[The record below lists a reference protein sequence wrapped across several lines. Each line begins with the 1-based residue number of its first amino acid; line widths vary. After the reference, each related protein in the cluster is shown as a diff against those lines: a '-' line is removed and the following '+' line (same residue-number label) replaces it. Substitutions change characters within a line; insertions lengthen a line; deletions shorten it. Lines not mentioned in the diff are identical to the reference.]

1 MKICL
6 AGGGAFGKKHLDALA
21 LIGGVEIASVIGR
34 RLEPTQELAAK
45 YGAAHAGTNLDD
57 ALAMPDIDA
66 VILAT
71 PTGMHAEQ
79 GLAAMNAGKH
89 VLIEIPMA
97 DSLADSEALVA
108 KQKETGLVA
117 MAGHVR
123 RFNPSHQYVHNQII
137 AGDLNIQQ
145 MDVQTYFFRRKNIS
159 ADGSPRSWTDHLLW
173 HHACHTI
180 DLFMYQ
186 TGEMVTEVH
195 GVQGPIHPDLGI
207 AMDMSIIMKTPS
219 GKICTLSLSF
229 NNDGPLGTFFRYICD
244 NKTYIARYDDLF
256 DGRDEQIDVST
267 VDVSTNGIELIDREF
282 IAAIREGREPN
293 SSLAQCLPAMQ
304 VMDIIEKQ
312 FTS

>member
-21 LIGGVEIASVIGR
+21 LIHGVEIASVIGR

-195 GVQGPIHPDLGI
+195 GVQGPIHPGLGI

>member
-21 LIGGVEIASVIGR
+21 LIDGVEIASLIGR

-195 GVQGPIHPDLGI
+195 GVQGPIHPGLGI

-304 VMDIIEKQ
+304 VMDIIEQQ